1 MSDNNANKLKLLK
14 QSLQVREK
22 ELLAVFKEL
31 DHYRRKCN
39 KLKLLLL
46 KQKSEKNT
54 QNIAVET
61 SEQILQKSEIK
72 SNNTAEES
80 TKKIQKTGEH
90 SIKIQEIKQED
101 IPIQDSNIE
110 EGEINE
116 ISKIKQPQIP
126 TKRKRK
132 TAVTKFMESIAS
144 VPSEISLKN
153 NQNIKKPI
161 EKMQESI
168 GETDQPSLETI
179 QKFLQNSNPVNK
191 NKPNLRQRQGHNQ
204 NQTNNN
210 IAYNKPYSMGG
221 SYTEI
226 NYNSLAQQPVQ
237 YTPMTINLSQINP
250 ETTKFKEYF
259 EINKKL
265 YCSGNDF
272 NLTNLSVLADIL
284 KSIEPSAAASYF
296 VNEMMQSSYL
306 FSPADALSIIYGVL
320 KEIIGSPQ

>member
-144 VPSEISLKN
+144 VPSEISLKKHWRNRSAIIRN
-153 NQNIKKPI
+153 NSKI
-161 EKMQESI
+161 
-168 GETDQPSLETI
+168 L
-179 QKFLQNSNPVNK
+179 
-191 NKPNLRQRQGHNQ
+191 
-204 NQTNNN
+204 
-210 IAYNKPYSMGG
+210 
-221 SYTEI
+221 
-226 NYNSLAQQPVQ
+226 
-237 YTPMTINLSQINP
+237 
-250 ETTKFKEYF
+250 TKFK
-259 EINKKL
+259 
-265 YCSGNDF
+265 
-272 NLTNLSVLADIL
+272 
-284 KSIEPSAAASYF
+284 PS
-296 VNEMMQSSYL
+296 
-306 FSPADALSIIYGVL
+306 
-320 KEIIGSPQ
+320 K